1 MGGLRRY
8 TVDIHETHTEEVEVQ
23 VVREGE
29 LLVIVVAALI
39 PAIEEAGRVIIKNME
54 EEPFG

>member
-1 MGGLRRY
+1 M
-8 TVDIHETHTEEVEVQ
+8 Q
-23 VVREGE
+23 VVRKGE